1 MEAKPFVVPFY
12 REDLSPVDVL
22 MMMMMMYLIKL
33 IIL

>member
-22 MMMMMMYLIKL
+22 MMMMMYLIKL